1 VGIGIE
7 GAWGPRRLKP
17 FVISGPSC
25 DKVPEASAIRKVIAI
40 GLDGLDPGIVE
51 HLLKAGELP
60 NLAKLASLGG
70 HSRVATTYPAQT
82 PVAWSTFATGL
93 NPGGH
98 GIFDFIRPDRATYRP
113 RIALNGFERKNAFTS
128 PKAVNLRR
136 GAPVWEW
143 LGKAGVGSVVLRC
156 PCTFPAEPVRGRMLS
171 GMGVPD
177 LRGGFGS
184 PTFFTTAKEVAAK
197 ESETVTVI
205 RDDGKGVIETHLEGP
220 RAGAGR
226 PPLRCEIRLILDRPG
241 QRVVLSTPGTSGES
255 EVRLGQWSRWHGVRF
270 NPGPF
275 QSIRGIVR
283 FHLVRLE
290 PEIELYASPID
301 FDPESPLFP
310 ISHPADYSSQLVSYL
325 GPFATA
331 GMVEEHTGLM
341 NGRIDEA
348 AFLEQCELVW
358 SEREAMMRL
367 ELDRFEE
374 GFFYCLFDTPD
385 RVQHMFWRFREPDHP
400 ANRGVPPRPE
410 LARVIDDQYRRADE
424 VVGEV
429 LDYADD
435 ETLVIALSD
444 HGFCSF
450 RRGVHLNSWLLEKG
464 LLCLKPGLRPGPEA
478 GDLLQGIDWS
488 RTRAYSV
495 GLGGIDINLKGR
507 EALGIVNADEVDALK
522 AMIADGLTG
531 LVDPESGAVAIRR
544 VLSREQIYSGT
555 YAHEAPDLS
564 VAFSRGYRVS
574 WGSSMGGVPEG
585 LVEDNLSKWSGDHV
599 VDPALVPG
607 VLFMNRPYRTDA
619 ASLVDL
625 APTIL
630 EALGCPAPPSM
641 EGNSLLS

>member
-1 VGIGIE
+1 
-7 GAWGPRRLKP
+7 
-17 FVISGPSC
+17 
-25 DKVPEASAIRKVIAI
+25 
-40 GLDGLDPGIVE
+40 LDGLDPGIVE
-51 HLLKAGELP
+51 HMLQSGELP
-60 NLAKLASLGG
+60 NLAKLASQGG
-70 HSRVATTYPAQT
+70 RGSVATTYPAQT

-113 RIALNGFERKNAFTS
+113 RIALNGFERKNAFMA

-136 GAPVWEW
+136 GVPIWET
-143 LGKAGVGSVVLRC
+143 LGKAGLDSVVLRC

-184 PTFFTTAKEVAAK
+184 PTFYTTVKDVTAR
-197 ESETVTVI
+197 ESEIVIVI
-205 RDDGKGVIETHLEGP
+205 RDEGKGVIDTHLEGP
-220 RAGAGR
+220 RAASGK
-226 PPLRCEIRLILDRPG
+226 PLRCEIRLILDRAG
-241 QRVVLSTPGTSGES
+241 QRIFLSTAGTPGEF
-255 EVRLGQWSRWHGVRF
+255 EVRLGQWSHWHCVRF
-270 NPGPF
+270 SAGAF

-290 PEIELYASPID
+290 PEIELYASPIN
-301 FDPESPLFP
+301 FDPQSPLFP
-310 ISHPADYSSQLVSYL
+310 ISHPSDFASQLVSQI
-325 GPFATA
+325 GPYATA

-341 NGRIDEA
+341 NGRIDEL
-348 AFLEQCELVW
+348 AFLDQCELVW
-358 SEREAMMRL
+358 REREALMRH

-400 ANRGVPPRPE
+400 ANRGQTPRPE
-410 LARVIDDQYRRADE
+410 LASAIDDQYRRADD
-424 VVGEV
+424 VVGQALE
-429 LDYADD
+429 YADD
-435 ETLVIALSD
+435 DTLLIALSD
-444 HGFCSF
+444 HGFGSF
-450 RRGVHLNSWLLEKG
+450 RRGVHLNSWLLEQG
-464 LLCLKPGLRPGPEA
+464 LLYLKPGLRPGAEA

-507 EALGIVNADEVDALK
+507 EGQGIVDAGEVDALK
-522 AMIADGLTG
+522 ALIADGLTG
-531 LVDPESGAVAIRR
+531 LIDQESGAVAIRGVR
-544 VLSREQIYSGT
+544 TREQIYTGP

-564 VAFSRGYRVS
+564 VGFARGYRVS

-585 LVEDNLSKWSGDHV
+585 LVEDNVSKWSGDHV
-599 VDPALVPG
+599 NDPALVPG
-607 VLFMNRPYRTDA
+607 ILFMNRPYREA
-619 ASLVDL
+619 SASLVDL

-630 EALGCPAPPSM
+630 DALGCAARGL